1 MTMEESQ
8 EEIDDLIP
16 EVPKRMGRPV
26 RKMENPYERGSK
38 GHAPKCYECPQWFRQ
53 TLVCSLRASHQA
65 GDSPA
70 CKYGIVLI
78 RAKRMADKRE
88 RTKAGKAGGQ

>member
-1 MTMEESQ
+1 MDDREDIVE
-8 EEIDDLIP
+8 DDLIP
-16 EVPKRMGRPV
+16 DVPKRMGRPV

-38 GHAPKCYECPQWFRQ
+38 GHAPKCCECPRWFRG
-53 TLVCSLRASHQA
+53 TLVCSIRASHQA
-65 GDSPA
+65 GYSPA

-88 RTKAGKAGGQ
+88 MAKAGRAGGE